1 MPLSWNEIKGR
12 AVAFSKEWELDSNED
27 AEAKSFWDAFFEV
40 FGVPRRRVA
49 TFEQVAKKADDTNGY
64 IDLLW
69 RGRLLIEHKSR
80 GKDLDKAYRQAL
92 GYFPGLKDKEL
103 PRYVLVSDF
112 ARFRLY
118 DLDSDIQVEFPLEEL
133 IDHVHEFG
141 FIAGY
146 EKRTYKEQDP
156 VNIEAAE
163 LMGKLHDKLKEIGY
177 EGHSLELYLVRL
189 LFCLFADDT
198 NIFEKGIF
206 HDFIRI
212 RTGEDGS
219 DLGAHLSR
227 IFQILNTPEDR
238 RQKVLDESLA
248 ALPYVNGKLFE
259 EPLPFAEFDSQMRTI
274 LLDCCLLDWG
284 KISPAIF
291 GSLFQSVM
299 DTTARRNL
307 GAHYT
312 SEQNILKLIKPL
324 FLDELWTEFNR
335 TKKDKNKL
343 RLLHQK
349 ISKFK
354 FLDPACGCGN
364 FLIVAYREL
373 RLLELEIIKAQ
384 FDTNRQLIVN
394 LSDYFLVDVDQFY
407 GIEYEEFPS
416 QIAQVAMWL
425 MDHQMNEIA
434 SLQFGEYYKRIPLKK
449 SATIV
454 HGNALQ
460 VEWQS
465 IIRTTEEKFHFIL
478 GNPPFVGKQY
488 QDVQQKKDML
498 AVFGNA
504 GSFGA
509 LDYVTAW
516 YLKAARYLD
525 VFNRIIDQPPTIVGF
540 VSTNSITQGEQVA
553 ILWGELLTR
562 YHITIHFAHRT
573 FKWGN
578 EASANAAVHVV
589 IIGFSNFNVST
600 KQLFEYED
608 IAGQPHSVT
617 VGNINPYLV
626 AGRDVLVSRRKTPLT
641 NVPQLVKG
649 NQPTDDGNYLFT
661 PAEKE
666 QFLSEEPGAAPW
678 MRRFIGAS
686 EFINNTERWCLWLK
700 DTPASELRRLPKVI
714 ERVNNVRVFRLKSK
728 KAATV
733 GKAETPALFDEIRH
747 TGEDYLVIPE
757 TSSERRTYIP
767 IGYIHR
773 DVISSNAIYML
784 PNANYWLFGVLNSMM
799 HNTWTKTIAGRLKS
813 DFRYSNGIIY
823 NNFPWPLEPTPAQK
837 SAVEKAAEE
846 LLAARQMF
854 PGQSLADLYDP
865 LTMPLHLLKAHQKLD
880 RAVDLCYRP
889 QPFPSYA
896 KRIEYL
902 FDLYDNYIAGLFA
915 SSRPGRRSRS

>member
-12 AVAFSKEWELDSNED
+12 ALAFSKEWELESSED

-92 GYFPGLKDKEL
+92 DYFPGLKDKEL
-103 PRYVLVSDF
+103 PRYLLVSDF

-118 DLDSDIQVEFPLEEL
+118 DLDSKSQVEFPLEEL

-163 LMGKLHDKLKEIGY
+163 LMGKLHDKLKEVGY

-206 HDFIRI
+206 HDFIRV
-212 RTGEDGS
+212 RTREDGS

-227 IFQILNTPEDR
+227 IFQILNTTEDR
-238 RQKVLDESLA
+238 RQEVLDESLA

-259 EPLPFAEFDSQMRTI
+259 EPLPFAEFDSEMRNI

-299 DTTARRNL
+299 DTKARRNL

-324 FLDELWTEFNR
+324 FLDELWTDFNR
-335 TKKDKNKL
+335 FKKDKNKL

-349 ISKFK
+349 ISKLR

-373 RLLELEIIKAQ
+373 RKLEME
-384 FDTNRQLIVN
+384 IVN
-394 LSDYFLVDVDQFY
+394 ALFEFQHAQSRKNSTTSTTENPILSYQQLVLNVSEYFLVDVDQFY

-460 VEWQS
+460 VDWQS
-465 IIRTTEEKFHFIL
+465 LIQATGEKFHFIL
-478 GNPPFVGKQY
+478 GNPPFRGKQY
-488 QDVQQKKDML
+488 QDVQQKRDMVE
-498 AVFGNA
+498 VFGSA

-509 LDYVTAW
+509 LDYVAAW
-516 YLKAARYLD
+516 FLKAARYID
-525 VFNRIIDQPPTIVGF
+525 VSNAVREQPRTIVGF

-562 YHITIHFAHRT
+562 YHISIHFAHRT
-573 FKWGN
+573 FKWAN
-578 EASANAAVHVV
+578 EASGNAAVHVV
-589 IIGFSNFNVST
+589 IIGFSNFNAPT
-600 KQLFEYED
+600 KLLFEYED
-608 IAGQPHSVT
+608 IAGQPHSSSVI
-617 VGNINPYLV
+617 NINPYLV
-626 AGRDVLVSRRKTPLT
+626 VGRDIVITRRKSPLIG
-641 NVPQLVKG
+641 VPELVYG
-649 NQPTDDGNYLFT
+649 NKPTDDGNYLFT
-661 PAEKE
+661 SAEKE
-666 QFLSEEPGAAPW
+666 QFLAEEPGAAPW

-700 DTPASELRRLPKVI
+700 DIPASELRRLPKVI

-757 TSSERRTYIP
+757 VSSERRKYLP
-767 IGYIHR
+767 IGYIEAGI
-773 DVISSNAIYML
+773 VSSNKLYML
-784 PNANYWLFGVLNSMM
+784 PNANL
-799 HNTWTKTIAGRLKS
+799 
-813 DFRYSNGIIY
+813 
-823 NNFPWPLEPTPAQK
+823 
-837 SAVEKAAEE
+837 
-846 LLAARQMF
+846 
-854 PGQSLADLYDP
+854 
-865 LTMPLHLLKAHQKLD
+865 
-880 RAVDLCYRP
+880 
-889 QPFPSYA
+889 
-896 KRIEYL
+896 
-902 FDLYDNYIAGLFA
+902 
-915 SSRPGRRSRS
+915 